1 VGERERKN
9 GREGEEKRE
18 RENMKTQN
26 KKKVD
31 EAKSNIDSKEL

>member
-1 VGERERKN
+1 LE
-9 GREGEEKRE
+9 EGEEQWERRRGRVRE

-31 EAKSNIDSKEL
+31 EGEG